1 MTWMLDSVYDRNK
14 DAPYTFYLPSPPMLN
29 LLQAGDLVKLIF
41 LSDEEHE
48 QFIGERM
55 WVEIVERNEDNFK
68 GLLRNIPSYITELSY
83 GQEIQFTCEH
93 ICDTK
98 LDDPEA
104 SKWNYYMDTK
114 IVMTRDALE
123 KRSFNLMLKDEPN
136 EENHLGWIFFS
147 GHEPEGY
154 NGNLENYQIVSLG
167 AALNIDDSFL
177 AFVDDEPFSAYE
189 RNTETGKFNKLID
202 YDWG

>member
-14 DAPYTFYLPSPPMLN
+14 EAPYTFYLPNHQMLE
-29 LLQAGDLVKLIF
+29 LLQAGEFVKLIF
-41 LSDEEHE
+41 LFDEENE

-55 WVEIVERNEDNFK
+55 WVEIVERKGDNFK

-83 GQEIQFTCEH
+83 GQEIQFTYEH

-98 LDDPEA
+98 REDPEA
-104 SKWNYYMDTK
+104 SKWNYYMDTQ

-147 GHEPEGY
+147 GSEPEGY
-154 NGNLENYQIVSLG
+154 TGHIENYQVVSLG
-167 AALNIDDSFL
+167 AALNMDDSFL

-189 RNTETGKFNKLID
+189 RDSKTGKLNKVID